1 MRIFFIFLIFL
12 FFLTSCTSDVI
23 GVVLKNDTY
32 SSRVIEIMND
42 HQESSFNL
50 FKKYLDEDVFIEY
63 SGKIY
68 NGKQNLI
75 EVWKAEFYYFS
86 DVFFDKKEVFTTFN
100 KDRSYTTIFKANW
113 NASGNFTNNSY
124 SVYSFY
130 EFKWKYDRIFEIHVH
145 WNNEPYYKEWDKL
158 IKSNKYE

>member
-75 EVWKAEFYYFS
+75 EVWKSEFYYFS
-86 DVFFDKKEVFTTFN
+86 DVFLTKK
-100 KDRSYTTIFKANW
+100 
-113 NASGNFTNNSY
+113 
-124 SVYSFY
+124 
-130 EFKWKYDRIFEIHVH
+130 KYLQL
-145 WNNEPYYKEWDKL
+145 L
-158 IKSNKYE
+158 IKTDPTPLFSKQIGMLVEISPTIVIRYILFMNLNGNTIEYLKFMFIGTMNHITKNGIN